1 MVFLKAQLAGRMNDP
16 EFLIKCL
23 VEYIESDI
31 AKKMPK
37 EEYDAKYQKDV
48 KDALKVKQKRR
59 ERSKRR
65 AGSEKLGDRRLKVF
79 DEPKKLKDTPKE
91 QIDITG
97 EELFLALNNKTAL
110 RELKTILKQPETKK
124 YLSRLKQV
132 AVKFPYDGLPMKSG
146 KVDKNSTEYKS
157 KLKDFLVSSSM
168 ARNVKSRKTGAI
180 IQGGGAK
187 GMGATREVNLY
198 LSQALTK
205 LKDESKDVKVKRKAA
220 EIMRMIKNRN
230 EEMMEELKVA
240 ERKRKKGLGTLGDE
254 SSKLNKVTKS
264 FWTNFAKEFKEI
276 GARIKLPLDGNETHN
291 SKALAGILSY
301 GGEFVVAILD
311 LLDRKMGVNEITPQK
326 LKLPEDIYDSPRST
340 PEWMQERDKTNRSG
354 KVSDALREAAKV
366 KKASDSTMVYN
377 MIDISKAGGKFKIA
391 IRQQPYNPET
401 EGHGELIEKINL
413 VSNALKN
420 KKFKEVKLID
430 IIKRF
435 AEYSGGISPKARRKS
450 SKEDI
455 QNYMAD
461 RKKEIMQGLKL
472 KKKVK
477 KIPKVLIK
485 EYDELTKEIVS
496 DLRKYYSFT
505 MDTKPKLD
513 ANKMFQRVTGKN
525 VTGKS
530 HGKILQEAIDS
541 AKEAEEKR
549 MLAVTEEDLKE
560 YSENEEMLS
569 ETNRLIDK
577 IVDAFDSRKEY
588 VAEFERISNF
598 VYEMNIMKKKYQSA
612 KQKIKQVIPESFEPY
627 KGNKDI
633 SPSRRPPS
641 KRKDMTGGKKIDRS
655 GNIIS
660 DEPIRP
666 YGGFIKRV
674 KKAIIAKRDLENAVI
689 EMIQKF
695 KEEEMLSKYDIKSVA
710 NKQYNKFLEE
720 IDLDFESVGEEFIG
734 RMREFEFDILFEAF
748 DDNKVIEVKDLYI
761 NIKNFETKGRRLY
774 AKSKEIEKYLKTA
787 TQEREEVSLLQQ
799 FFEIKRAKMAGEKI
813 KEKPKM
819 LDVLTQR
826 FKANPIFDEQ
836 GKEISSIADIAKYL
850 EKKYEKVIDLEDDD
864 LEGFISSWKEHA
876 KEEGKRLKTLN
887 EKIQGDKE

>member
-31 AKKMPK
+31 TKAEKKRKVFPK
-37 EEYDAKYQKDV
+37 DEKGALEEK
-48 KDALKVKQKRR
+48 LKRR
-59 ERSKRR
+59 QRSKRR
-65 AGSEKLGDRRLKVF
+65 AFPEKLGDRRLKVF
-79 DEPKKLKDTPKE
+79 DKPKKLKDTPKE
-91 QIDITG
+91 EIDITG
-97 EELFLALNNKTAL
+97 EDLFLALNNKTAL

-132 AVKFPYDGLPMKSG
+132 AVKFPYDGLPMKGG
-146 KVDKNSTEYKS
+146 KVDKNSTEYKN

-168 ARNVKSRKTGAI
+168 ARNVKSRKTGAV

-198 LSQALTK
+198 LSEALTK

-230 EEMMEELKVA
+230 EEMMEDLKVA
-240 ERKRKKGLGTLGDE
+240 ESQRKKIMGTLGDD

-326 LKLPEDIYDSPRST
+326 LKLPKDIYDSPRST

-485 EYDELTKEIVS
+485 EYDELTEEIVS

-549 MLAVTEEDLKE
+549 MLSVTEEDLKE

-569 ETNRLIDK
+569 EANEQLELISGVVGNKNYLKEIKNMIDFVEAMIKMQTTYRLAKVK
-577 IVDAFDSRKEY
+577 ISRMLFDP
-588 VAEFERISNF
+588 
-598 VYEMNIMKKKYQSA
+598 SA
-612 KQKIKQVIPESFEPY
+612 KGSSIKVAL
-627 KGNKDI
+627 
-633 SPSRRPPS
+633 
-641 KRKDMTGGKKIDRS
+641 T
-655 GNIIS
+655 
-660 DEPIRP
+660 
-666 YGGFIKRV
+666 
-674 KKAIIAKRDLENAVI
+674 AKRDLENEVL
-689 EMIQKF
+689 ELLKKF
-695 KEEEMLSKYDIKSVA
+695 NKQETLSVYIDA
-710 NKQYNKFLEE
+710 NKIPKPEQYTKLIET
-720 IDLDFESVGEEFIG
+720 IDLDFDPKGEESRILS
-734 RMREFEFDILFEAF
+734 EFEFDAFLKAF
-748 DDNKVIEVKDLYI
+748 DEKDLSSVKDLYI
-761 NIKNFETKGRRLY
+761 NFGKLETKSRRLY

-864 LEGFISSWKEHA
+864 LEDFISSWKEHA

>member
-23 VEYIESDI
+23 IEYIESDI
-31 AKKMPK
+31 TKAKKEEFKYTPLTGKKK
-37 EEYDAKYQKDV
+37 EEYDAKYQKET
-48 KDALKVKQKRR
+48 KDALEVRGKRR

-65 AGSEKLGDRRLKVF
+65 AFREKLGDRRLKVF
-79 DEPKKLKDTPKE
+79 DEPAKKPKDTPKE
-91 QIDITG
+91 EIDITG

-110 RELKTILKQPETKK
+110 RELKTILNKPETKK

-132 AVKFPYDGLPMKSG
+132 AVKFPYDGLPMKG
-146 KVDKNSTEYKS
+146 GRVDKNSTEYKN
-157 KLKDFLVSSSM
+157 KLKDFLLSSSM
-168 ARNVKSRKTGAI
+168 ARNVKSKKTGAI

-187 GMGATREVNLY
+187 GMGATKEVNLY
-198 LSQALTK
+198 LLEALTK
-205 LKDESKDVKVKRKAA
+205 LKEESKDVKVKRKAA

-240 ERKRKKGLGTLGDE
+240 ERKRKKGKGTLGDE

-291 SKALAGILSY
+291 AKALAGILSY

-311 LLDRKMGVNEITPQK
+311 LLDRKMEVNKITPQK
-326 LKLPEDIYDSPRST
+326 LKLPKDIYDSPRST
-340 PEWMQERDKTNRSG
+340 PEWMQERG
-354 KVSDALREAAKV
+354 KKKDTKIEILDRGSTLRPSRISNIKRVGDLIREEGKL

-377 MIDISKAGGKFKIA
+377 MIDISKAGGEFKIA
-391 IRQQPYNPET
+391 IRRQPYNPET
-401 EGHGELIEKINL
+401 EGHGELIEKVNL

-450 SKEDI
+450 NKEDI

-485 EYDELTKEIVS
+485 EYDELTEEIVN

-513 ANKMFQRVTGKN
+513 GNKMFQR

-560 YSENEEMLS
+560 YSENEEMLF
-569 ETNRLIDK
+569 EANEQLELIAG
-577 IVDAFDSRKEY
+577 VVGNKEY
-588 VAEFERISNF
+588 LEELKNMVDFVEAMIKMRTTYRLAKIKISRMLF
-598 VYEMNIMKKKYQSA
+598 DPSA
-612 KQKIKQVIPESFEPY
+612 KGSSIKVAL
-627 KGNKDI
+627 
-633 SPSRRPPS
+633 
-641 KRKDMTGGKKIDRS
+641 T
-655 GNIIS
+655 
-660 DEPIRP
+660 
-666 YGGFIKRV
+666 
-674 KKAIIAKRDLENAVI
+674 AKRDLENEVL
-689 EMIQKF
+689 ELLKKF
-695 KEEEMLSKYDIKSVA
+695 
-710 NKQYNKFLEE
+710 NKQETLSVYIDANEIPKPEQYTKLIET
-720 IDLDFESVGEEFIG
+720 IDLDFDPKGEESRIL
-734 RMREFEFDILFEAF
+734 REFEFDAFLKAF
-748 DDNKVIEVKDLYI
+748 DEKDLSSVKDLYI
-761 NIKNFETKGRRLY
+761 NFGKLETKSRRLY
-774 AKSKEIEKYLKTA
+774 KKSKEIEEYLKTA

-864 LEGFISSWKEHA
+864 LEDFISSWKEHA
-876 KEEGKRLKTLN
+876 KKEGKRLERLN

>member
-31 AKKMPK
+31 AKEIPK
-37 EEYDAKYQKDV
+37 EEFKYTPLTGKKREESRAKYQKDE
-48 KDALKVKQKRR
+48 KGALEEKIKRR

-65 AGSEKLGDRRLKVF
+65 AFREKLGDRRLKVF
-79 DEPKKLKDTPKE
+79 DEPAKKPKDTPKE
-91 QIDITG
+91 EIDITG

-110 RELKTILKQPETKK
+110 RELKTILNKPETKK

-132 AVKFPYDGLPMKSG
+132 AVKFPYDGLPMKGG
-146 KVDKNSTEYKS
+146 KVDKNSTEYKN

-168 ARNVKSRKTGAI
+168 ARNVKSKKSGAI

-198 LSQALTK
+198 LSEALTK

-240 ERKRKKGLGTLGDE
+240 ESQRKKLMGTLGDD

-276 GARIKLPLDGNETHN
+276 GARIKLPLEGNETHN

-311 LLDRKMGVNEITPQK
+311 LLDRKMEVNKITPQK
-326 LKLPEDIYDSPRST
+326 LKLPKDIYDSPRST
-340 PEWMQERDKTNRSG
+340 PEWMQERG
-354 KVSDALREAAKV
+354 KKKDTKIEILDRGSTLRPSRISNIKRVGDLIREEGKL

-391 IRQQPYNPET
+391 IRRQPYNPET
-401 EGHGELIEKINL
+401 EGHGELIEKVNL

-477 KIPKVLIK
+477 KIPKVLLK
-485 EYDELTKEIVS
+485 EYDELTEEIVN

-513 ANKMFQRVTGKN
+513 GNKMFQR

-560 YSENEEMLS
+560 YSENEEMLF
-569 ETNRLIDK
+569 EANEQLELIAG
-577 IVDAFDSRKEY
+577 VVGNKEY
-588 VAEFERISNF
+588 LEELKNMVDFVEAMIKMQTTYRLAKIKISRTLF
-598 VYEMNIMKKKYQSA
+598 DPSA
-612 KQKIKQVIPESFEPY
+612 KGSSIKVAL
-627 KGNKDI
+627 
-633 SPSRRPPS
+633 
-641 KRKDMTGGKKIDRS
+641 T
-655 GNIIS
+655 
-660 DEPIRP
+660 
-666 YGGFIKRV
+666 
-674 KKAIIAKRDLENAVI
+674 AKRDLENEVL
-689 EMIQKF
+689 ELLKKF
-695 KEEEMLSKYDIKSVA
+695 
-710 NKQYNKFLEE
+710 NKQETLSVYIDANEIPKPEQYTKLIET
-720 IDLDFESVGEEFIG
+720 IDLDFDPKGEESRIL
-734 RMREFEFDILFEAF
+734 REFEFDAFLKAF
-748 DDNKVIEVKDLYI
+748 DEKDLSSVKDLYI
-761 NIKNFETKGRRLY
+761 NFGKLETKSRRLY
-774 AKSKEIEKYLKTA
+774 KKSKEIEEYLKTA

-864 LEGFISSWKEHA
+864 LEDFISSWKEHA
-876 KEEGKRLKTLN
+876 KEEGKRLARLN

>member
-31 AKKMPK
+31 TKAEKKRKVFPK
-37 EEYDAKYQKDV
+37 DEKGALEEKW
-48 KDALKVKQKRR
+48 KRI

-79 DEPKKLKDTPKE
+79 DKPKKLKDTPKE
-91 QIDITG
+91 EIDITG
-97 EELFLALNNKTAL
+97 EELFLTLNNKTAL

-132 AVKFPYDGLPMKSG
+132 AVKFPYDGLPMKGG
-146 KVDKNSTEYKS
+146 KVDKNSTEYKK

-168 ARNVKSRKTGAI
+168 ARNVKSRKTGAV

-198 LSQALTK
+198 LSEALTK

-230 EEMMEELKVA
+230 EEMMEDLKVA
-240 ERKRKKGLGTLGDE
+240 ESQRKKVMGTLGDD

-326 LKLPEDIYDSPRST
+326 LKLPKDIYDSPRST

-485 EYDELTKEIVS
+485 EYDELTEEIVS

-569 ETNRLIDK
+569 EANEQLELISGVVGNKNYLKEIKNMIDFVEAMIKMQTTYRLAKVK
-577 IVDAFDSRKEY
+577 ISRMLFDP
-588 VAEFERISNF
+588 
-598 VYEMNIMKKKYQSA
+598 SA
-612 KQKIKQVIPESFEPY
+612 KGSSIKVAL
-627 KGNKDI
+627 
-633 SPSRRPPS
+633 
-641 KRKDMTGGKKIDRS
+641 T
-655 GNIIS
+655 
-660 DEPIRP
+660 
-666 YGGFIKRV
+666 
-674 KKAIIAKRDLENAVI
+674 AKRDLENEVL
-689 EMIQKF
+689 ELLKKF
-695 KEEEMLSKYDIKSVA
+695 NKQETLSVYIDA
-710 NKQYNKFLEE
+710 NKIPKPEQYTKLIET
-720 IDLDFESVGEEFIG
+720 IDLDFDPKGEESRILS
-734 RMREFEFDILFEAF
+734 EFEFDAFLKAF
-748 DDNKVIEVKDLYI
+748 DEKDLSSVKDLYI
-761 NIKNFETKGRRLY
+761 NFGKLETKSRRLY

-836 GKEISSIADIAKYL
+836 GKEISSISDIAKYL

-864 LEGFISSWKEHA
+864 LEDFISSWKEHA

>member
-31 AKKMPK
+31 TKAEKKRKVFPK
-37 EEYDAKYQKDV
+37 DEKGALEEK
-48 KDALKVKQKRR
+48 LKRR
-59 ERSKRR
+59 QRSKRR
-65 AGSEKLGDRRLKVF
+65 AFPEKLGDRRLKVF
-79 DEPKKLKDTPKE
+79 DKPKKLKDTPKE
-91 QIDITG
+91 EIDITG
-97 EELFLALNNKTAL
+97 EDLFLALNNKTAL

-132 AVKFPYDGLPMKSG
+132 AVKFPYDGLPMKGG
-146 KVDKNSTEYKS
+146 KVDKNSTEYKK

-168 ARNVKSRKTGAI
+168 ARNVKSRKTGAV

-198 LSQALTK
+198 LSEALTK

-230 EEMMEELKVA
+230 EEMMEDLKVA
-240 ERKRKKGLGTLGDE
+240 ESQRKKIMGTLGDD

-326 LKLPEDIYDSPRST
+326 LKLPKDIYDSPRST

-485 EYDELTKEIVS
+485 EYDELTEEIVS

-549 MLAVTEEDLKE
+549 MLSVTEEDLKE

-569 ETNRLIDK
+569 EANEQLELISGVVGNKNYLKEIKNMIDFVEAMIKMQTTYRLAKVK
-577 IVDAFDSRKEY
+577 ISRMLFDP
-588 VAEFERISNF
+588 
-598 VYEMNIMKKKYQSA
+598 SA
-612 KQKIKQVIPESFEPY
+612 KGSSIKVAL
-627 KGNKDI
+627 
-633 SPSRRPPS
+633 
-641 KRKDMTGGKKIDRS
+641 T
-655 GNIIS
+655 
-660 DEPIRP
+660 
-666 YGGFIKRV
+666 
-674 KKAIIAKRDLENAVI
+674 AKRDLENEVL
-689 EMIQKF
+689 ELLKKF
-695 KEEEMLSKYDIKSVA
+695 NKQETLSVYIDA
-710 NKQYNKFLEE
+710 NKIPKPEQYTKLIET
-720 IDLDFESVGEEFIG
+720 IDLDFDPKGEESRILS
-734 RMREFEFDILFEAF
+734 EFEFDAFLKAF
-748 DDNKVIEVKDLYI
+748 DEKDLSSVKDLYI
-761 NIKNFETKGRRLY
+761 NFGKLETKSRRLY

-864 LEGFISSWKEHA
+864 LEDFISSWKEHA

>member
-1 MVFLKAQLAGRMNDP
+1 
-16 EFLIKCL
+16 
-23 VEYIESDI
+23 
-31 AKKMPK
+31 
-37 EEYDAKYQKDV
+37 
-48 KDALKVKQKRR
+48 
-59 ERSKRR
+59 
-65 AGSEKLGDRRLKVF
+65 
-79 DEPKKLKDTPKE
+79 
-91 QIDITG
+91 
-97 EELFLALNNKTAL
+97 
-110 RELKTILKQPETKK
+110 
-124 YLSRLKQV
+124 
-132 AVKFPYDGLPMKSG
+132 
-146 KVDKNSTEYKS
+146 
-157 KLKDFLVSSSM
+157 
-168 ARNVKSRKTGAI
+168 
-180 IQGGGAK
+180 
-187 GMGATREVNLY
+187 
-198 LSQALTK
+198 
-205 LKDESKDVKVKRKAA
+205 
-220 EIMRMIKNRN
+220 
-230 EEMMEELKVA
+230 
-240 ERKRKKGLGTLGDE
+240 
-254 SSKLNKVTKS
+254 
-264 FWTNFAKEFKEI
+264 
-276 GARIKLPLDGNETHN
+276 
-291 SKALAGILSY
+291 
-301 GGEFVVAILD
+301 
-311 LLDRKMGVNEITPQK
+311 
-326 LKLPEDIYDSPRST
+326 
-340 PEWMQERDKTNRSG
+340 
-354 KVSDALREAAKV
+354 
-366 KKASDSTMVYN
+366 
-377 MIDISKAGGKFKIA
+377 
-391 IRQQPYNPET
+391 
-401 EGHGELIEKINL
+401 
-413 VSNALKN
+413 
-420 KKFKEVKLID
+420 
-430 IIKRF
+430 
-435 AEYSGGISPKARRKS
+435 
-450 SKEDI
+450 
-455 QNYMAD
+455 
-461 RKKEIMQGLKL
+461 
-472 KKKVK
+472 
-477 KIPKVLIK
+477 
-485 EYDELTKEIVS
+485 
-496 DLRKYYSFT
+496 
-505 MDTKPKLD
+505 
-513 ANKMFQRVTGKN
+513 
-525 VTGKS
+525 
-530 HGKILQEAIDS
+530 
-541 AKEAEEKR
+541 

-666 YGGFIKRV
+666 YGGLIKRV

-864 LEGFISSWKEHA
+864 LEDFISSWKEHA